1 VSDQRE
7 ARDRPYRAEHDRSL
21 RDKAHPPHGL
31 PALLAW
37 FLTGFREEVPDR
49 LHQPD
54 VWRGRP
60 PREGEEFVSLDPR
73 TNAVLSRSKDLVG
86 GSLLGSPRDA
96 EPFRA
101 FIEDDAFAC
110 ERAEYEGH
118 EDRVPHYVWPM
129 RAALARLAGRGR
141 DDEPFPFMARAL
153 YRTALRDGDWDGA
166 CASLGII
173 DPVRPLYIEAALHRL
188 WSRYET
194 ELGPYREE
202 HNAA

>member
-1 VSDQRE
+1 MSSRDQRE
-7 ARDRPYRAEHDRSL
+7 ARDRPYRAEHDRSV
-21 RDKAHPPHGL
+21 RDKAHPPNGL

-54 VWRGRP
+54 VWRDRCKRGDPEDYRP
-60 PREGEEFVSLDPR
+60 
-73 TNAVLSRSKDLVG
+73 VG

-153 YRTALRDGDWDGA
+153 YRTALRDGDWDSA

>member
-1 VSDQRE
+1 VSGWDQRE

-21 RDKAHPPHGL
+21 RDKAHPPNGL

-54 VWRGRP
+54 VWRDRRKRGEPEDYRP
-60 PREGEEFVSLDPR
+60 
-73 TNAVLSRSKDLVG
+73 VG